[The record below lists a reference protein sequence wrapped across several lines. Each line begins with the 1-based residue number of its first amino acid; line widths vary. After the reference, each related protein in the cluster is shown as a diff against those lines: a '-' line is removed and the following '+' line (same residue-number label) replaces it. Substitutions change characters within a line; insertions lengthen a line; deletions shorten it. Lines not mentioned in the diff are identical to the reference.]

1 MSDRLPR
8 AGVRPSQLIKI
19 GGELRTGV
27 YSRSPKSR
35 GRPDSRKKIMA
46 APVRPV
52 GPPGGAFVEPYGRW
66 VYPTHIG
73 QSAQVVAVR
82 FYYWYIMRSFPVAG
96 SSKTRT
102 FCKDLDDAVTS
113 RNVKKDES
121 ESWLSVEFLCVG
133 HTRQPYYHN
142 KTTSHARDPWIR
154 PSSTF
159 AAW

>member
-1 MSDRLPR
+1 MFW
-8 AGVRPSQLIKI
+8 
-19 GGELRTGV
+19 
-27 YSRSPKSR
+27 R
-35 GRPDSRKKIMA
+35 GSG
-46 APVRPV
+46 
-52 GPPGGAFVEPYGRW
+52 GPPHGMYHPMMTSGGTFVPRDHGGGKPGVITGWNCYRYRSQRICACFISCNLSLQRL

-96 SSKTRT
+96 SSKKRT